1 MRSMS
6 INQIDPN
13 GDALYLQIKDVL
25 IERIQTGAWKSNTLI
40 PTEQALIKEFGVSR
54 TTIRQAITILVQNGL
69 LEKKQGHGTI
79 VKPHQLVGNLGQ
91 LKGFAEEVMEKGQV
105 PSSKVIRAEFK
116 HNLFHESEM
125 LQVAEGSPILLVER
139 IRFADETPVALER
152 TCWPESIGKLLIQ
165 HDLNEAKYYEIL
177 ENYQIYLS
185 KAQERITAINATL
198 DEADSLA
205 IRPGEALL
213 EMTRL
218 SYGLNDHLIEYTK
231 TKYRSD
237 QYHYNIEL
245 KR

>member
-1 MRSMS
+1 MS
-6 INQIDPN
+6 INPA
-13 GDALYLQIKDVL
+13 GEALYLQVKDVL
-25 IERIQTGAWKSNTLI
+25 IDRIQSGTWKPNTII

-91 LKGFAEEVMEKGQV
+91 LKGFAEEVMEKGQI
-105 PSSKVIRAEFK
+105 PSSRLIRAEFK
-116 HNLFHESEM
+116 TNLYLENEM
-125 LQVAEGSPILLVER
+125 LQVAEGAPVLLVER

-152 TCWPESIGKLLIQ
+152 TCWPEPIGKLLIQ

-177 ENYQIYLS
+177 ENYQVYLN
-185 KAQERITAINATL
+185 KAQERIAAINATI

-218 SYGLNDHLIEYTK
+218 SFGLNDHPIEYTK

>member
-1 MRSMS
+1 MS
-6 INQIDPN
+6 INQINPK

-116 HNLFHESEM
+116 YNLFHESEM

-177 ENYQIYLS
+177 ENYQIYLN
-185 KAQERITAINATL
+185 KAQERIAAINATL